1 MTSHIKLLW
10 SIWAIDRDD
19 PRTEELLNRLLS
31 WRRLVYVIRKRSSR
45 MKATPRP
52 ENIPKRDVYLDCGEY
67 LLRTVN
73 SDDASERWANWMSE
87 NLRLVNSASKAMTP
101 QDIVVFRAAAWCSP
115 SPDERYASPISCPR
129 RGGFLVATVQL
140 DAATKSNSST

>member
-1 MTSHIKLLW
+1 MMLLW
-10 SIWAIDRDD
+10 SIWAIDRND

-31 WRRLVYVIRKRSSR
+31 WRRLVNVIRKRSSR

-73 SDDASERWANWMSE
+73 SDDASERWANWMSDPK

-101 QDIVVFRAAAWCSP
+101 QDIVAYINQFDQRSHLLIGIFEKQGGSQIGFFR
-115 SPDERYASPISCPR
+115 
-129 RGGFLVATVQL
+129 L
-140 DAATKSNSST
+140 DIHI